1 MQGFE
6 RRFTNLEAD
15 DNNENFVSGCPIRGK
30 NVATP
35 LESSGWDGN
44 VALVK
49 TRYCLTQQVA
59 AIPSPTSQHLHR
71 CATPH
76 ATSTRRCIK

>member
-1 MQGFE
+1 MQECEF
-6 RRFTNLEAD
+6 NDLEVD
-15 DNNENFVSGCPIRGK
+15 DNNENFVSGSPYGEKCSH
-30 NVATP
+30 P
-35 LESSGWDGN
+35 LESSGWDGD